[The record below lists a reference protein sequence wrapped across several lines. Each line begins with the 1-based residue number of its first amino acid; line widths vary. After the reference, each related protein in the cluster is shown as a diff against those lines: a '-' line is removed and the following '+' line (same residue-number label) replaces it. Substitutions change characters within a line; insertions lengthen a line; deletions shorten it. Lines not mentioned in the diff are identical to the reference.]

1 VTDIDSMFASA
12 SAFNQDI
19 VNWNTARVATVLAM
33 FHDALEKHN

>member
-19 VNWNTARVATVLAM
+19 GNWNTARVATVLAM